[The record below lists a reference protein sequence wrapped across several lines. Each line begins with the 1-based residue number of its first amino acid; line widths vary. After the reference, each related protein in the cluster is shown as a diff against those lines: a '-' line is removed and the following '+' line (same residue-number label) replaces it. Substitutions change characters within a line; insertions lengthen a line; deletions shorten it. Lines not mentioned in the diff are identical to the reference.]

1 MDVTVDMSQD
11 GLEGL
16 AERIERMAD
25 SLQGAC
31 DDAAQ
36 EIADYAADIASASS
50 PVDTGMLSSSIH
62 TQRTADGVDVV
73 CSAPYAAF
81 VEFGTGLGSPAANAT
96 TLQAMSDAGWVINL
110 KGRGESGW
118 QFPTRDG
125 GWATTHGQSGKGFM
139 GQGAEAARN
148 VAGGIVAEHVEGA
161 MRR

>member
-1 MDVTVDMSQD
+1 MDVTVGLSQD

-16 AERIERMAD
+16 AERLERMAD

-36 EIADYAADIASASS
+36 EIADYAV
-50 PVDTGMLSSSIH
+50 PVAMAGAPADTGQLQGSIG
-62 TQRTADGVDVV
+62 TERTESGVDVV

-96 TLQAMSDAGWVINL
+96 TMQAMSDAGWVIDL
-110 KGRGESGW
+110 KGRGLEGW
-118 QFPTRDG
+118 MFPTGDG
-125 GWATTHGQSGKGFM
+125 GYARTHGQSGKGFM
-139 GQGAEAARN
+139 GNAAEAARD
-148 VAGGIVAEHVEGA
+148 VAGAIVAEHVEGA